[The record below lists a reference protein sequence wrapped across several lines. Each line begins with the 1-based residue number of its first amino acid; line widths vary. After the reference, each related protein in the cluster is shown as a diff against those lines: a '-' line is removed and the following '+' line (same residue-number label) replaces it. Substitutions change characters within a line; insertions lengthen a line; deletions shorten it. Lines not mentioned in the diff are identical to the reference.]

1 MTDRTGHT
9 TASTSPRLDR
19 FDAELA
25 RNPEAAV
32 EALLTDLAAAR
43 GPIIEETE
51 GGHDALVTFVYVDD
65 VDQVELNT
73 PALMLNAPR
82 LSEPMRRAAGTNVWT
97 LVARIARDVTTAYR
111 FHVDPPTLGDTTEE
125 MMAVL
130 SDPERHAAFTAAYA
144 RSVRPDPYN
153 PHRVADLADDSDE
166 PQSSVLTMPAAVAL
180 PRTADVSERIEEH
193 RLPGGRRIDLYQPA
207 GGDDG
212 LPLVVVLDGEHCRR
226 GLVLEHLDTAI
237 AQGRVP
243 PVRAVLW
250 HNLSPTSR
258 MVEMACNPVL
268 PAALDD
274 ELFPWLAARGQLPP
288 AERRVLVGFSYG
300 GLATA
305 YTALHRPD
313 LFGAVLPISPSLFF
327 TPDPDTE
334 PGEWLT
340 RQVTAGTTRA
350 RWFLAVGRLEDIPIA
365 LPGVQSGATML
376 SCARRF
382 HQALQR
388 AGADVVGL
396 LEHPSG
402 HEMFTVHA
410 AVGQGL
416 TALLAPGSRPADA
429 PG

>member
-1 MTDRTGHT
+1 MTDRTGHRM
-9 TASTSPRLDR
+9 ASTSPRLDR

-25 RNPEAAV
+25 QDPAAAV
-32 EALLTDLAAAR
+32 EVLLADLAAAQ

-73 PALMLNAPR
+73 PPLMLNAPR
-82 LSEPMRRAAGTNVWT
+82 LSQPMRRVAGTNVWT

-130 SDPERHAAFTAAYA
+130 SDPDRYAAFTAAYT

-153 PHRVADLADDSDE
+153 PRQVADLADDSDE
-166 PQSSVLTMPAAVAL
+166 PQCSVLIMPDADAL
-180 PRTADVSERIEEH
+180 PGANDVSDRVVEH
-193 RLPGGRRIDLYQPA
+193 RLPGGRRIDVYRPA
-207 GGDDG
+207 GGGDD

-237 AQGRVP
+237 AEGRVP

-258 MVEMACNPVL
+258 MTEMACNPAL
-268 PAALDD
+268 PQALAD
-274 ELFPWLAARGQLPP
+274 ELFPWLDKRGELPP
-288 AERRVLVGFSYG
+288 AARRVLVGFSYG

-305 YTALHRPD
+305 YTGLHRPD
-313 LFGAVLPISPSLFF
+313 LFGAALPVSPSLFF

-340 RQVTAGTTRA
+340 RQVRPDTTRT
-350 RWFLAVGRLEDIPIA
+350 RWFLAVGRLEDIPIG
-365 LPGVQSGATML
+365 LPGVAPDATML

-382 HQALQR
+382 HEALR
-388 AGADVVGL
+388 TAGAEVVGM

-402 HEMFTVHA
+402 HEMFTAHA
-410 AVGQGL
+410 AVEQGL
-416 TALLAPGSRPADA
+416 AALLTAREQGTDPTE
-429 PG
+429 